1 MNRNE
6 EIMTILQEEC
16 AEVIQAV
23 SKVRRFGHFSTTGME
38 DLKKE
43 LCDLQCMINLME
55 EFNVISYHP
64 GDRYDQIMAKRKKLE
79 KYSKIFGDL
88 MDNPEVEMSEHTKN
102 SIDWFGSPNGA

>member
-23 SKVRRFGHFSTTGME
+23 SKVKRFGLEGNVK

-55 EFNVISYHP
+55 EFNVISYDF
-64 GDRYDQIMAKRKKLE
+64 GDRYEQIQKKRQKLQ
-79 KYSKIFGDL
+79 KFSRIF
-88 MDNPEVEMSEHTKN
+88 ESN
-102 SIDWFGSPNGA
+102 S